1 MVSMWSFPKMENS
14 IGSVVIEI
22 LSYRQKKLNALKNLH
37 ILINVLLSFELNMFR
52 LKNIEHKLDELKTIE
67 SSILTQDSR
76 RHSLP
81 SILSAMR

>member
-1 MVSMWSFPKMENS
+1 MENS

-22 LSYRQKKLNALKNLH
+22 LSYRQKKLNTLKNLH